1 MKPIISRG
9 IGLLSL
15 LLALALCAQPVL
27 VQPQLQSF
35 GGSSLENLRVI
46 KQSADGTEVIF
57 TVDFT
62 YDGVNGPSA
71 RILPVIADKKQP
83 KVSSWFGADPVTIGI
98 GHGTISLRV
107 KFFNDDPG
115 VPPQITTDRVRIL
128 MLSDVGNSILTQGS
142 FSRTINWGSAGAPPT
157 TAPPPSEVQEQAR
170 LQAEA
175 QKAKAAADETARQQA
190 AEAQRLA
197 EEKAKADEAA
207 RLQAAADEK
216 ARQAAEAKPLAAP
229 TATQDAFVISPTTRT
244 KISNIDVVNRNMDR
258 TEMTISVEY
267 QYSKS
272 DAMPRMGVD
281 LTSTD
286 EPSASSYFSSPVADL
301 GRGNRNL
308 VMFPVRLNPDAARS
322 FQRTT
327 LPTDKIWVYLT
338 DRSGAKSY
346 IFQGTMILVW
356 HLPPAGP
363 TAPVENVPGNSAEI
377 ETFKQNDFF
386 GGYITV
392 KYNLTASAGRLHVR
406 VFDSAQPAM
415 ADWFAPNDVP
425 VKSGPGLQL
434 VKIGVSP
441 GANSPDVFNANTIEI
456 QLLDDSGTLMASGQK
471 QTPMSWAKPK

>member
-1 MKPIISRG
+1 
-9 IGLLSL
+9 
-15 LLALALCAQPVL
+15 
-27 VQPQLQSF
+27 
-35 GGSSLENLRVI
+35 
-46 KQSADGTEVIF
+46 
-57 TVDFT
+57 
-62 YDGVNGPSA
+62 
-71 RILPVIADKKQP
+71 
-83 KVSSWFGADPVTIGI
+83 
-98 GHGTISLRV
+98 
-107 KFFNDDPG
+107 
-115 VPPQITTDRVRIL
+115 
-128 MLSDVGNSILTQGS
+128 
-142 FSRTINWGSAGAPPT
+142 
-157 TAPPPSEVQEQAR
+157 
-170 LQAEA
+170 
-175 QKAKAAADETARQQA
+175 
-190 AEAQRLA
+190 
-197 EEKAKADEAA
+197 
-207 RLQAAADEK
+207 
-216 ARQAAEAKPLAAP
+216 
-229 TATQDAFVISPTTRT
+229 
-244 KISNIDVVNRNMDR
+244 MDR

-308 VMFPVRLNPDAARS
+308 VMFPVRLNPDAARN

-356 HLPPAGP
+356 HLPPVGP